1 MSFEAIALRE
11 KTGQTISGN
20 GPITAVLVHGIP
32 ASWHDWDLLMPKLVE
47 AGYHP
52 SALDLLGHGDSY
64 KPSDPDSY
72 SADAAYE
79 FLQKWL
85 NSLEL
90 RTPLVLVGHS
100 FGGHLSIRYALN
112 NPQKVQSLIL
122 INPLLSFDQMSIFFR
137 FLLARPA
144 LTAAVLD
151 LSPLVLVRLFVWI
164 GSLKIGKSG
173 IRSALSH
180 EELIKMALD
189 YKRSS
194 SNVVYYPR
202 SVSEKLVNY
211 HDVNVPTLLIWGK
224 EDPVLSV
231 AWFKK
236 LCRELPKVTFR
247 EISAGHYPHRS
258 NSDEVN
264 EIILEFLKSIST

>member
-100 FGGHLSIRYALN
+100 FGGHLSIRYALD
-112 NPQKVQSLIL
+112 NPQKVQALIL

>member
-100 FGGHLSIRYALN
+100 FGGHLSIRYALD
-112 NPQKVQSLIL
+112 NPQKVQALIL

-164 GSLKIGKSG
+164 GSLKIGKFG